1 MPISN
6 VLEPYQSLLGPNAH
20 FNNTV
25 FVKLPMQ
32 DWAKALINPWSLLGV
47 PKEKTLEFQLAA
59 LISMDYIWMARKK
72 FINGGSRP
80 NPMS

>member
-1 MPISN
+1 
-6 VLEPYQSLLGPNAH
+6 
-20 FNNTV
+20 
-25 FVKLPMQ
+25 MQ